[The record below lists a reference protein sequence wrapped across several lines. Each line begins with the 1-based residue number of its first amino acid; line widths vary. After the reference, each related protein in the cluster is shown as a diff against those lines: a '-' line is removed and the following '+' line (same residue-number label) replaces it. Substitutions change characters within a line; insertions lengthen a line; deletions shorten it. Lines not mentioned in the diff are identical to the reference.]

1 MSKLNNIDYLSGLLY
16 EYLYQKMTSR
26 PIESKPISTNYLEDM
41 TIIKKM
47 YEGKQL
53 SELINN
59 VFNTNIAY
67 EGLHESAYVFKR
79 MTNPPTDILIRQY
92 EKNQESNPNNSV
104 NVDKIIAYLLSDLV
118 IHKKT
123 RNILVNINNFDVNTK
138 DLLLFL
144 KKYKDIKVAGVLSVT
159 IREHFYKLVTLREHI
174 ESEPTLE
181 NMKDS
186 IFQVLNT
193 INVIQSMYPTFRH
206 NKLDVD
212 TIMVYKT
219 NEKSVNYK
227 VDEKSYPFT
236 STGEVKIT
244 NFLVSNMKDY
254 IDNDSID
261 ENMRT
266 PNKFYDIDTFLNSLL
281 SFKLPKEI
289 SEFVERNH
297 EKGINANDILLD
309 DELFQ
314 EKQEKQEKQ
323 VESSEEAEQEG
334 GARKKR
340 KINKRSKSK
349 SKYAMDKSE
358 VEKIL
363 NLETPEEETLD
374 FLKGKKSGDKKE
386 EPRNKSS
393 DKSGLGS
400 LLGMENSNIIDAT
413 PPKSRFPNM
422 PNVNVPGTDLQV
434 KASKKL
440 DPVISIELPE
450 PKYETSNLGGLL
462 GSDSRP
468 SSGIMNKLG
477 ATNVSNIILTP
488 KPLDQVMPSTF
499 KLTQKV
505 EPSNLKLG
513 ENSSFPE
520 PFTNQPKIELETVPP
535 MPKPEPVL
543 PAVDPTFVAEIPT
556 TQIDVNKLLAQHYNG
571 NSRSINDFM
580 KQRGGAER
588 IIPIYKGNKNSPY
601 VSNNEKQNKT
611 ERYLDANP
619 DAMKESH
626 EKKSTNVDNSV
637 PIYELK
643 TELPESKTAFQINV
657 APELLPPERRP
668 LKPAP
673 PQDVVKMINYVLPN
687 TFPIQPTVQSI
698 NNQFGP
704 PPTQV
709 LSHNTYNIEFA
720 NPSNIREFRE
730 DILPSKDE
738 SMLKY
743 TMTTVT
749 ERMVIYQYLR
759 SILIRQADGENINF
773 LTDKSPEVRNLLSY
787 LRILDI
793 QASKSDKVK
802 NNPLGLLPKR
812 LLIYNSCYP
821 IRVDRVN
828 YNVGCAKNNV
838 GINIRVYQ
846 MTNGEAL
853 INKFK
858 NLPYNVFEVW
868 REVSLYEDIRDNIVK
883 TKESPN
889 FVVLYAYY
897 ITQDTEIDFLKV
909 NRLRNRDIVS
919 KGEKA
924 QKVIINNL
932 YKAEMR
938 EYLVS
943 LQKYSTKDL
952 TELVKG
958 LDINQPSNK
967 CLLALTE
974 AGAQDMISWAT
985 RQYEDNGL
993 AKKMINTG
1001 YHSYEVWK
1009 SILFQ
1014 LYHALMTMYKY
1025 GISYANFDLEV
1036 NVKIKSLKYDD
1047 TNRGYW
1053 KYKVNGVDFY
1063 IPNYGYLVLIDSG
1076 FTDVVSNDQA
1086 TVESLQRLLQET
1098 DEDYGIYPI
1107 GNPSKK
1113 SLNDIEYKLYS
1124 DKLLVEEKA
1133 APVAAPVAPVVP
1145 AVPGVPGVPAVP
1157 AVPGVPAAPAVPVA
1171 PVVVNQAGGSIQR
1184 GGDRM
1189 SDLKEK
1195 YRDKVIENFKCAFN
1209 MEAFDK
1215 EYTLN
1220 GGIRPDERISTIVAD
1235 IHDNINK
1242 DNIFKLFTKHFKEYM
1257 HNRVGT
1263 SLKENELNNL
1273 IEADN
1278 LRNGEIVACLDNKRW
1293 GVVVDTRADNVYD
1306 VFTLNQPAGSD
1317 DNLNNL
1323 EIVQYN
1329 LGDLNRS
1336 SVLVEQVT
1344 KPTQKLNESEILET
1358 YQINL

>member
-1 MSKLNNIDYLSGLLY
+1 MSKLNDIDYLSGLLY
-16 EYLYQKMTSR
+16 EYLYQKVPSR
-26 PIESKPISTNYLEDM
+26 PIESKPIATNYLEDM

-53 SELINN
+53 SDLINN

-67 EGLHESAYVFKR
+67 EGFHESAYVFKR
-79 MTNPPTDILIRQY
+79 MSNPPTDILIREY
-92 EKNQESNPNNSV
+92 EKGQESNANNKV
-104 NVDKIIAYLLSDLV
+104 NVDKIITYLLSDLV

-123 RNILVNINNFDVNTK
+123 RNILMNINNFDVNTK

-144 KKYKDIKVAGVLSVT
+144 KKYKDIKVSGMLSIT
-159 IREHFYKLVTLREHI
+159 IREHFYKLISFREHI

-219 NEKSVNYK
+219 NEKSVTYK
-227 VDEKSYPFT
+227 LDEKSYSFT
-236 STGEVKIT
+236 SVGEVKIT
-244 NFLVSNMKDY
+244 NFLESNMKDY
-254 IDNDSID
+254 IDNDGID

-297 EKGINANDILLD
+297 EKGINARDILLD
-309 DELFQ
+309 DELFN
-314 EKQEKQEKQ
+314 K
-323 VESSEEAEQEG
+323 EEEQTQAVQEG

-340 KINKRSKSK
+340 KTKSKSK
-349 SKYAMDKSE
+349 SKYEMDKSE

-363 NLETPEEETLD
+363 NIETPVEETLD
-374 FLKGKKSGDKKE
+374 FLKGKKDKLKDHENIVEELKNKE
-386 EPRNKSS
+386 ESDMKSLLNVRNKSEIVEIS
-393 DKSGLGS
+393 QTKS
-400 LLGMENSNIIDAT
+400 
-413 PPKSRFPNM
+413 KFPNM
-422 PNVNVPGTDLQV
+422 PNVKVPGTDLEV
-434 KASKKL
+434 KAGEKL
-440 DPVISIELPE
+440 DPIINIELPE
-450 PKYETSNLGGLL
+450 QKYKTNSLGGLL
-462 GSDSRP
+462 GDDKP
-468 SSGIMNKLG
+468 SSGIMNKFG
-477 ATNVSNIILTP
+477 VTNNLTNIVLTP
-488 KPLDQVMPSTF
+488 KPLDQIMPSTF
-499 KLTQKV
+499 KLTESV
-505 EPSNLKLG
+505 EPGTNSIKLDVD
-513 ENSSFPE
+513 
-520 PFTNQPKIELETVPP
+520 TNPP
-535 MPKPEPVL
+535 MPKPQPVI
-543 PAVDPTFVAEIPT
+543 PSVEPTFVKEIPS
-556 TQIDVNKLLAQHYNG
+556 TQMDVNQLLAQHYQ
-571 NSRSINDFM
+571 NSSGSINDFM

-601 VSNNEKQNKT
+601 VSNNEKQSKT
-611 ERYLDANP
+611 ERYIDANP
-619 DAMKESH
+619 DAMKEQQ
-626 EKKSTNVDNSV
+626 EKKSTNVDDTV

-643 TELPESKTAFQINV
+643 TEKPESKTAFQINL
-657 APELLPPERRP
+657 APELLPPERKP

-846 MTNGEAL
+846 MTTGEAL

-868 REVSLYEDIRDNIVK
+868 REVSLYEEIRDNIVK

-897 ITQDTEIDFLKV
+897 ITKDTEIDFLKV
-909 NRLRNRDIVS
+909 NRLRNRDIIS

-924 QKVIINNL
+924 QKLTINNL

-958 LDINQPSNK
+958 LDINQPSDK

-1025 GISYANFDLEV
+1025 GISYTNFDLEV

-1063 IPNYGYLVLIDSG
+1063 VPNYGYLVMIDSG
-1076 FTDVVSNDQA
+1076 FTDVRNNDEG
-1086 TVESLQRLLQET
+1086 TMTIEKLLKESE
-1098 DEDYGIYPI
+1098 EEYGIYETVVD
-1107 GNPSKK
+1107 SEKK
-1113 SLNDIEYKLYS
+1113 LNDIEYKLYS
-1124 DKLLVEEKA
+1124 DKLLVEEK
-1133 APVAAPVAPVVP
+1133 V
-1145 AVPGVPGVPAVP
+1145 
-1157 AVPGVPAAPAVPVA
+1157 
-1171 PVVVNQAGGSIQR
+1171 
-1184 GGDRM
+1184 GDRTVE
-1189 SDLKEK
+1189 LKEK
-1195 YRDKVIENFKCAFN
+1195 NRDKVIQNFKAAFN

-1220 GGIRPDERISTIVAD
+1220 GGIRPDEKISIIVND
-1235 IHDNINK
+1235 INVNINK
-1242 DNIFKLFTKHFKEYM
+1242 DNIFNLLTKHFKEYM
-1257 HNRVGT
+1257 HNRIGT
-1263 SLKENELNNL
+1263 SLKEAELNNL

-1293 GVVVDTRADNVYD
+1293 GVVVNIRADNMYD
-1306 VFTLNQPAGSD
+1306 VLTLNQPANLN
-1317 DNLNNL
+1317 DNINNL
-1323 EIVQYN
+1323 EIIQYN

-1336 SVLVEQVT
+1336 SVLLEQVT
-1344 KPTQKLNESEILET
+1344 KPTQRLNESEILET
-1358 YQINL
+1358 YEINL

>member
-1 MSKLNNIDYLSGLLY
+1 MSKLNDIDYLSGLLY
-16 EYLYQKMTSR
+16 EYLYQKMASR

-67 EGLHESAYVFKR
+67 EGFHESAYVFKR
-79 MTNPPTDILIRQY
+79 MSNPPTDILIRQY
-92 EKNQESNPNNSV
+92 EKGQESNPNNSV

-123 RNILVNINNFDVNTK
+123 RNILVNVNNFDVNTK

-144 KKYKDIKVAGVLSVT
+144 KKYKDIKVSGTLSIT
-159 IREHFYKLVTLREHI
+159 IREHFYKLVTFREHI
-174 ESEPTLE
+174 EAEPTLE

-212 TIMVYKT
+212 TVLVYKT

-227 VDEKSYPFT
+227 IDEKSYPFT
-236 STGEVKIT
+236 SVGEVKIT
-244 NFLVSNMKDY
+244 NFLESNMQDY
-254 IDNDSID
+254 IDNDGID
-261 ENMRT
+261 ENMKT

-297 EKGINANDILLD
+297 EKGINTRDILLD

-314 EKQEKQEKQ
+314 EKKETKQEQ
-323 VESSEEAEQEG
+323 VQEG
-334 GARKKR
+334 GARKK
-340 KINKRSKSK
+340 KNKRSKSK
-349 SKYAMDKSE
+349 NKYAMDKSE

-374 FLKGKKSGDKKE
+374 FLKGKKSKDKTE
-386 EPRNKSS
+386 E
-393 DKSGLGS
+393 SGLGS
-400 LLGMENSNIIDAT
+400 LLGTDKQSNIIDAT
-413 PPKSRFPNM
+413 PVKNKFPAM
-422 PNVNVPGTDLQV
+422 PSVNVPSTDLQV
-434 KASKKL
+434 KATKKL
-440 DPVISIELPE
+440 DPIINIELPE

-462 GSDSRP
+462 GSDNRP
-468 SSGIMNKLG
+468 SSGIMSNLQ
-477 ATNVSNIILTP
+477 ATNLSNIVFTP
-488 KPLDQVMPSTF
+488 KPLDEVMPSTF
-499 KLTQKV
+499 KLSEKV
-505 EPSNLKLG
+505 EPSNL
-513 ENSSFPE
+513 
-520 PFTNQPKIELETVPP
+520 TNQSKIELDTVPSL
-535 MPKPEPVL
+535 PKPEPQI
-543 PAVDPTFVAEIPT
+543 PAVDPTYVRDIPIT
-556 TQIDVNKLLAQHYNG
+556 NLDVNQLLAQHYQNG
-571 NSRSINDFM
+571 SKGSINDFM

-588 IIPIYKGNKNSPY
+588 IIPMYKGNKNSPY
-601 VSNNEKQNKT
+601 ESNNSKQIKT

-619 DAMKESH
+619 GALQELKERKTTQ
-626 EKKSTNVDNSV
+626 EPVNDSV

-643 TELPESKTAFQINV
+643 TEKPDSKTAFQLNI
-657 APELLPPERRP
+657 APELLPPERKP

-673 PQDVVKMINYVLPN
+673 PQDVVKMINYILPN
-687 TFPIQPTVQSI
+687 SFPVQQPVQSI
-698 NNQFGP
+698 NNQFSQQQ
-704 PPTQV
+704 PTQV

-846 MTNGEAL
+846 MTHGEAL

-858 NLPYNVFEVW
+858 NLPYNLFEVW
-868 REVSLYEDIRDNIVK
+868 REVSVYEDIRDNIVK
-883 TKESPN
+883 KKESPN

-897 ITQDTEIDFLKV
+897 ITKDTEIDFLKV
-909 NRLRNRDIVS
+909 NRLRNRDIIS
-919 KGEKA
+919 KEEKM
-924 QKVIINNL
+924 QKKVVNDL
-932 YKAEMR
+932 YKNEMR

-958 LDINQPSNK
+958 LDINQPSDK

-1001 YHSYEVWK
+1001 YHSYDVWK

-1014 LYHALMTMYKY
+1014 LYHALMCMYKH
-1025 GISYANFDLEV
+1025 GISYTNFDLEV

-1063 IPNYGYLVLIDSG
+1063 VPNYGYLVLIDSG
-1076 FTDVVSNDQA
+1076 FTDIVSDDQA
-1086 TVESLQRLLQET
+1086 TLDNPNPYDLLPSRLIQV
-1098 DEDYGIYPI
+1098 GSAGKINSI
-1107 GNPSKK
+1107 
-1113 SLNDIEYKLYS
+1113 NDIQFKIYS
-1124 DKLLVEEKA
+1124 DELIMDDNLIKIPNEDD
-1133 APVAAPVAPVVP
+1133 
-1145 AVPGVPGVPAVP
+1145 
-1157 AVPGVPAAPAVPVA
+1157 
-1171 PVVVNQAGGSIQR
+1171 SIQR
-1184 GGDRM
+1184 GGDRTTQVNKNRKRV
-1189 SDLKEK
+1189 L
-1195 YRDKVIENFKCAFN
+1195 ENFKSAFN

-1220 GGIRPDERISTIVAD
+1220 GGIRPDERISIIVND
-1235 IHDNINK
+1235 IHDNINET
-1242 DNIFKLFTKHFKEYM
+1242 NIFNLFTKHFKEYM
-1257 HNRVGT
+1257 HNRIGT
-1263 SLKENELNNL
+1263 SLKESELNNL

-1278 LRNGEIVACLDNKRW
+1278 LRNGEIVACLDNRRW
-1293 GVVVDTRADNVYD
+1293 GVVIDKRDDNMYD
-1306 VFTLNQPAGSD
+1306 VLTLNQPAGSD
-1317 DNLNNL
+1317 DMINNL

-1336 SVLVEQVT
+1336 SVIVEQTT

-1358 YQINL
+1358 YQFNL

>member
-1 MSKLNNIDYLSGLLY
+1 MSKLNDIDYLSGLLY
-16 EYLYQKMTSR
+16 EYLYQKMASR

-67 EGLHESAYVFKR
+67 EGFHESAYVFKR
-79 MTNPPTDILIRQY
+79 MSNPPTDILIRQY
-92 EKNQESNPNNSV
+92 EKGQESNPNNKV

-123 RNILVNINNFDVNTK
+123 RNILVNVNNFDVNTK

-144 KKYKDIKVAGVLSVT
+144 KKYKDIKVSGVLSVT

-212 TIMVYKT
+212 TVLVYKT

-227 VDEKSYPFT
+227 IDEKSYPFT
-236 STGEVKIT
+236 SVGEVKIT
-244 NFLVSNMKDY
+244 NFLESNMKDY
-254 IDNDSID
+254 IDNDGID
-261 ENMRT
+261 ENMQT

-297 EKGINANDILLD
+297 EKGINARDILLD
-309 DELFQ
+309 DELFT
-314 EKQEKQEKQ
+314 EKLNKEQ
-323 VESSEEAEQEG
+323 VETSEEVQEG
-334 GARKKR
+334 GARKK
-340 KINKRSKSK
+340 KKANKRSKSK
-349 SKYAMDKSE
+349 DKYAMDKSE

-363 NLETPEEETLD
+363 NLETPVEETLD
-374 FLKGKKSGDKKE
+374 FLKGNKSKDKKE
-386 EPRNKSS
+386 NTVEKSNMESLLGVRNKS
-393 DKSGLGS
+393 
-400 LLGMENSNIIDAT
+400 NIVDLS
-413 PPKSRFPNM
+413 PHKNKFPNM
-422 PNVNVPGTDLQV
+422 PDVNVPGTNLQV
-434 KASKKL
+434 KAAKKL
-440 DPVISIELPE
+440 DPVINIELPE
-450 PKYETSNLGGLL
+450 PKYETSNIGGLL
-462 GSDSRP
+462 GSDNRP
-468 SSGIMNKLG
+468 SSGIMNKFG
-477 ATNVSNIILTP
+477 ATNLSNIILTP
-488 KPLDQVMPSTF
+488 KPLDEVMPSTF
-499 KLTQKV
+499 QLSQKV
-505 EPSNLKLG
+505 ESSNTM
-513 ENSSFPE
+513 NSPE
-520 PFTNQPKIELETVPP
+520 PFTNQPNIVLDTIPP
-535 MPKPEPVL
+535 IPKPEPEI
-543 PAVDPTFVAEIPT
+543 PAVNPTFVKETPVSNL
-556 TQIDVNKLLAQHYNG
+556 DVNQLLAQHYQSKSN
-571 NSRSINDFM
+571 SINDFL
-580 KQRGGAER
+580 KQKGGAER

-601 VSNNEKQNKT
+601 ISNNEKQNKT

-619 DAMKESH
+619 YAMKESQ
-626 EKKSTNVDNSV
+626 EKISNVDNSV

-821 IRVDRVN
+821 IRVDRTN

-846 MTNGEAL
+846 MTAGEAL

-868 REVSLYEDIRDNIVK
+868 REVSLYEEIRDNIVK

-897 ITQDTEIDFLKV
+897 ITKDTEIDFLKV
-909 NRLRNRDIVS
+909 NRLRNRDIIS

-924 QKVIINNL
+924 QKELINNL

-958 LDINQPSNK
+958 LDINQPSDK

-974 AGAQDMISWAT
+974 AGAQDMITWAT
-985 RQYEDNGL
+985 RKYEDNGL

-1053 KYKVNGVDFY
+1053 KYRVNGIDFY

-1076 FTDVVSNDQA
+1076 FTDVRSNDEG
-1086 TVESLQRLLQET
+1086 TMTLERLLKET
-1098 DEDYGIYPI
+1098 EDGIFQTGGGPK
-1107 GNPSKK
+1107 N
-1113 SLNDIEYKLYS
+1113 LNDIEYKLYS
-1124 DKLLVEEKA
+1124 NKLLVEEKA
-1133 APVAAPVAPVVP
+1133 APVAAPVA
-1145 AVPGVPGVPAVP
+1145 A
-1157 AVPGVPAAPAVPVA
+1157 PAAPVPTAPPVDAPAA
-1171 PVVVNQAGGSIQR
+1171 PVPTAPPADAPAVLNQSGGSIQR
-1184 GGDRM
+1184 GGDRT
-1189 SDLKEK
+1189 SELKEK
-1195 YRDKVIENFKCAFN
+1195 NRERVIENFKCAFN
-1209 MEAFDK
+1209 MDAFDK

-1235 IHDNINK
+1235 IHANINK
-1242 DNIFKLFTKHFKEYM
+1242 DNIFDLFTKHFKEYM
-1257 HNRVGT
+1257 HNRIGT
-1263 SLKENELNNL
+1263 SLKESELNNL

-1293 GVVVDTRADNVYD
+1293 GVVISKRDDNMYNVL
-1306 VFTLNQPAGSD
+1306 TLNEPA
-1317 DNLNNL
+1317 NLNDNINNL
-1323 EIVQYN
+1323 TKEVYN

-1336 SVLVEQVT
+1336 SVLLEQVT
-1344 KPTQKLNESEILET
+1344 KPTQRLNESEILET
-1358 YQINL
+1358 YEINL

>member
-1 MSKLNNIDYLSGLLY
+1 MA
-16 EYLYQKMTSR
+16 SR

-67 EGLHESAYVFKR
+67 EGFHESAYVFKR

-144 KKYKDIKVAGVLSVT
+144 KKYKDIKVSGVLSVT

-174 ESEPTLE
+174 ESDPTLE

-244 NFLVSNMKDY
+244 NFLESNMKDY

-314 EKQEKQEKQ
+314 DKKEKQDK
-323 VESSEEAEQEG
+323 VETSEEQTQAEQEG
-334 GARKKR
+334 GARKK
-340 KINKRSKSK
+340 KVNKRSKSK

-374 FLKGKKSGDKKE
+374 FLKGNKSKDKKE
-386 EPRNKSS
+386 EPRNKLE

-400 LLGMENSNIIDAT
+400 LLGMEENSNIIDAT
-413 PPKSRFPNM
+413 PPPKSKFPNM
-422 PNVNVPGTDLQV
+422 PNLKVPGTDLQV

-440 DPVISIELPE
+440 DPLINIELPE
-450 PKYETSNLGGLL
+450 PKYETSNIGGLFGL
-462 GSDSRP
+462 ENNRP

-477 ATNVSNIILTP
+477 ATNVSNIVLTP

-499 KLTQKV
+499 QLSQSNNPETQKTQI
-505 EPSNLKLG
+505 SMD
-513 ENSSFPE
+513 
-520 PFTNQPKIELETVPP
+520 TIPP
-535 MPKPEPVL
+535 MPKPEPVI
-543 PAVDPTFVAEIPT
+543 PAVNPTFVAETPT
-556 TQIDVNKLLAQHYNG
+556 TQIDVNKLLANHYNG
-571 NSRSINDFM
+571 NRGSLNDFM

-588 IIPIYKGNKNSPY
+588 IIPVYKGNKNSPY
-601 VSNNEKQNKT
+601 VSNNEKQSKT
-611 ERYLDANP
+611 ERYIDANP

-643 TELPESKTAFQINV
+643 TEIPESKTAFQINV

-709 LSHNTYNIEFA
+709 LSHNTYNVEFA

-738 SMLKY
+738 TMLKY

-821 IRVDRVN
+821 IRVDRTN

-868 REVSLYEDIRDNIVK
+868 REVSLYEEIRDNIVK

-924 QKVIINNL
+924 QKETINNL

-1014 LYHALMTMYKY
+1014 LYHALMCMYKY

-1076 FTDVVSNDQA
+1076 FTDVVSNDQSTLA
-1086 TVESLQRLLQET
+1086 NQPLDQRLDNLFDDEFLQ
-1098 DEDYGIYPI
+1098 GSVRP
-1107 GNPSKK
+1107 KK

-1124 DKLLVEEKA
+1124 DKLIVEEKTPAPAPAPTPA
-1133 APVAAPVAPVVP
+1133 APVPTAPPVAPVP
-1145 AVPGVPGVPAVP
+1145 T
-1157 AVPGVPAAPAVPVA
+1157 APPI
-1171 PVVVNQAGGSIQR
+1171 NLSGGSIQK

-1189 SDLKEK
+1189 TDLKEK
-1195 YRDKVIENFKCAFN
+1195 NRDMVIENFKCAFN

-1293 GVVVDTRADNVYD
+1293 GVVVDTRADNIYD

-1336 SVLVEQVT
+1336 SVLVEQTT

>member
-16 EYLYQKMTSR
+16 EYLYQKMASR

-67 EGLHESAYVFKR
+67 EGFHESAYVFKR

-92 EKNQESNPNNSV
+92 EKNQESNPNNNV

-174 ESEPTLE
+174 ESDPTLE

-244 NFLVSNMKDY
+244 NFLESNMKDY

-314 EKQEKQEKQ
+314 DKQNK
-323 VESSEEAEQEG
+323 VETSEEAVQEG
-334 GARKKR
+334 GARKK
-340 KINKRSKSK
+340 KANKRSKSK

-363 NLETPEEETLD
+363 NLETPVEETLD
-374 FLKGKKSGDKKE
+374 FLKGKKSKDKKE
-386 EPRNKSS
+386 

-400 LLGMENSNIIDAT
+400 LLGMEKNSNIIDAT
-413 PPKSRFPNM
+413 PPSKNKFPNM
-422 PNVNVPGTDLQV
+422 PNVNVPGTNLQV
-434 KASKKL
+434 KAAEKL
-440 DPVISIELPE
+440 DPLIQIELPE
-450 PKYETSNLGGLL
+450 PKYETSNIGGLL

-488 KPLDQVMPSTF
+488 KPLDQIMPSTF
-499 KLTQKV
+499 QLTQKV
-505 EPSNLKLG
+505 EPSNS
-513 ENSSFPE
+513 NSMSFPE
-520 PFTNQPKIELETVPP
+520 SFTNETKIELDTIPP
-535 MPKPEPVL
+535 MPKPEPVI
-543 PAVDPTFVAEIPT
+543 PAVNPTFVSETPT
-556 TQIDVNKLLAQHYNG
+556 TQIDVNKLLAQHYQAKS
-571 NSRSINDFM
+571 NSGSINDFM

-601 VSNNEKQNKT
+601 VSNNEKQSKT
-611 ERYLDANP
+611 ERYIDANP
-619 DAMKESH
+619 DAMKESQ

-787 LRILDI
+787 LRILDV

-821 IRVDRVN
+821 IRVDRTN

-868 REVSLYEDIRDNIVK
+868 REVSLYEEIRDNIVK

-924 QKVIINNL
+924 QKIIINNL

-974 AGAQDMISWAT
+974 AGAQDMITWAT

-1076 FTDVVSNDQA
+1076 FTDVRNNDET
-1086 TVESLQRLLQET
+1086 TVESLQKLLQET
-1098 DEDYGIYPI
+1098 EEDYGIFPT
-1107 GNPSKK
+1107 GNPPKK
-1113 SLNDIEYKLYS
+1113 NLNDIEYKLYS
-1124 DKLLVEEKA
+1124 DKLIVEEKTA
-1133 APVAAPVAPVVP
+1133 YAPAPPVIPTPVVAPVAP
-1145 AVPGVPGVPAVP
+1145 
-1157 AVPGVPAAPAVPVA
+1157 A
-1171 PVVVNQAGGSIQR
+1171 PVVNPSGGSIQR
-1184 GGDRM
+1184 GGDRT
-1189 SDLKEK
+1189 SELIEK
-1195 YRDKVIENFKCAFN
+1195 NRDRVIENFKCAFN
-1209 MEAFDK
+1209 MDAFDK

-1336 SVLVEQVT
+1336 SVLVEQTT